1 VLPDLWAFHLYRY
14 RATLVLNTEESD
26 VVPGSV
32 SLVPPG
38 TVTVY
43 RYRGVSEHLYVH
55 LRLQGAT
62 TQLPAVTHAGASVP
76 LLTDLLSTAV
86 TTFPSAPSA
95 ATASVWAAL
104 WQVAGLAGP
113 SAVEPVRARIAP
125 VLAAVESSLTAPLS
139 VGELAALVCLSP
151 THLTRLFRAAT
162 GRTVVGYVRYRRA
175 VRAEH
180 LLRRTTLP
188 VATIARSVGVSDL
201 QAFNKLCHQLLGASP
216 RDIRAGT
223 DCRAERS
230 DDGPPG
236 PSVLAALS
244 GRHRLAGRSLSER
257 GSGTAAPFRH
267 LQGSV

>member
-1 VLPDLWAFHLYRY
+1 MPLAAPPQVVSIGAGVHGRSSRRDRFMLPELWAFHLYRY
-14 RATLVLNTEESD
+14 RATLVLDTEESE
-26 VVPGSV
+26 VLPGSV

-55 LRLQGAT
+55 LRLQGPT
-62 TQLPAVTHAGASVP
+62 TLLPAVTHAGASVP

-113 SAVEPVRARIAP
+113 SAVDPTRARIAP
-125 VLAAVESSLTAPLS
+125 VLAAVESSLTAPLP
-139 VGELAALVCLSP
+139 VGELAALVGLSP

-162 GRTVVGYVRYRRA
+162 GRTVVGYVRHRRA

-188 VATIARSVGVSDL
+188 VVTIARSVGVSDL
-201 QAFNKLCHQLLGASP
+201 QAFNKLCRQLLGASP
-216 RDIRAGT
+216 RDIRASADG
-223 DCRAERS
+223 RAERP
-230 DDGPPG
+230 DDEPPD
-236 PSVLAALS
+236 P
-244 GRHRLAGRSLSER
+244 AGLMH
-257 GSGTAAPFRH
+257 A
-267 LQGSV
+267 